1 MSDLG
6 NKKIMANNIKYY
18 MQKNNVSQADVCKT
32 LGIKTTTFADWVHAR
47 TYPRID
53 KIELLSNY
61 FGISKADLVE
71 QRPVVSLN
79 NKSTLSDELSKVI
92 DQLDDDTR
100 RKLLELA
107 HLYLNDLHNT

>member
-6 NKKIMANNIKYY
+6 NKKIMADNIKYY
-18 MQKNNVSQADVCKT
+18 MKKNSVLQADVCKT
-32 LGIKTTTFADWVHAR
+32 LGIKTTTFSDWVNAR

-61 FGISKADLVE
+61 FGISKSDLVE
-71 QRPVVSLN
+71 KRPNSPQN
-79 NKSTLSDELSKVI
+79 SDSTLSDELSKVI

-100 RKLLELA
+100 CKLLELA
-107 HLYLNDLHNT
+107 RLYLNDLHNT

>member
-6 NKKIMANNIKYY
+6 NKKIMSENIKYY
-18 MQKNNVSQADVCKT
+18 MWKNNVSQVDVCKT
-32 LGIKTTTFADWVHAR
+32 LGIKTTTFSDWVHAK

-61 FGISKADLVE
+61 FGISKSDLVE
-71 QRPVVSLN
+71 QRPTAQNGSSL
-79 NKSTLSDELSKVI
+79 SEELSAII

-107 HLYLNDLHNT
+107 RLYLNDLHKT